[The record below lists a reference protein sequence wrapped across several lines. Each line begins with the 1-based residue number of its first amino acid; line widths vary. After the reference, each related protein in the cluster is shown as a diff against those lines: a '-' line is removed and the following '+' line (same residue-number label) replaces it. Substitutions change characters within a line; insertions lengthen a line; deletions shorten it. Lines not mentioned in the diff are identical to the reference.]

1 MLSQVLLPPGA
12 ASEGGAMSSPS
23 PESMRRPLVM
33 GIVNLTPDSFSDGG
47 RFLVPRQA
55 LDHARRLIAEGADI
69 LDLGAEST
77 RPGAAPVSQ
86 QTELE
91 RLLPLIEAIRQDS
104 AIAISVDTMKPAV
117 AQAAM
122 AAGATIWNDVTAL
135 GHDPLSLATAASLGC
150 NVVLMHMRGEPRT
163 MQDDPRYDDVA
174 AEVEAYLLQRALAAQ
189 QAGVAPDRIWLD
201 PGLGF
206 GKTTDHNLALIAGL
220 PRLASRGYR
229 VLLGASRKRFI
240 AALYPPAVEPAD
252 RLAGSLAIAL
262 AGARAGVAV
271 VRAHDVAATIQALD
285 VDAAIRQV

>member
-1 MLSQVLLPPGA
+1 
-12 ASEGGAMSSPS
+12 
-23 PESMRRPLVM
+23 MRRPLVM

-47 RFLVPRQA
+47 RFLVPRRA